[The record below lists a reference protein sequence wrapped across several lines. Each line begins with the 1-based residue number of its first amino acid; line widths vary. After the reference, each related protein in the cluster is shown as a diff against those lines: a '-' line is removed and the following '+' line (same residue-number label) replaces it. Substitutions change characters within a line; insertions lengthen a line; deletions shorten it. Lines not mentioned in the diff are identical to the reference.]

1 MIRGMGKVISFEER
15 AVAKL
20 RDRLGAAESANEDLI
35 AFARG
40 HSGAT
45 ASIHAAVLAAIE
57 ADTIDGLFDVVTRV
71 WPRLLGVDHATLALV
86 ADDQGFQGRMRSM
99 SGRSRQRIVD
109 RAIEQLDPVTM
120 RTVPCGHPLFGQ
132 AVRQIRSEALIL
144 LSTEAPLPYGLL
156 LLGQKE
162 AAGLDNR
169 HGAQLLGFL
178 GSSLAAMIRRC
189 LTDS

>member
-1 MIRGMGKVISFEER
+1 MAKVISFEER
-15 AVAKL
+15 AVARL

-40 HSGAT
+40 HSGVT

-57 ADTIDGLFDVVTRV
+57 ADDIDELLEIVTDD
-71 WPRLLGVDHATLALV
+71 WPRLLGVDHVVLALV
-86 ADDQGFQGRMRSM
+86 AAGKGFRVQ
-99 SGRSRQRIVD
+99 SGRVGTVERRIVD
-109 RAIEQLDPVTM
+109 RTIEQLDPVTM

-132 AVRQIRSEALIL
+132 AVGQIRSEALIL

-178 GSSLAAMIRRC
+178 GSSLGAMIRRC
-189 LTDS
+189 LIDS

>member
-1 MIRGMGKVISFEER
+1 MGKVISFEDR

-20 RDRLGAAESANEDLI
+20 RDRLGAVESANEDLI

-86 ADDQGFQGRMRSM
+86 ADDRGFRVDAIHVWTVEK
-99 SGRSRQRIVD
+99 RIVD

-132 AVRQIRSEALIL
+132 AVGQIRSEALIL

-189 LTDS
+189 LTDN

>member
-1 MIRGMGKVISFEER
+1 MFRDMAKVISFEER

-20 RDRLGAAESANEDLI
+20 RDRLGAMESANEDLV

-45 ASIHAAVLAAIE
+45 ASIHAAVLAIIE
-57 ADTIDGLFDVVTRV
+57 ADNIDELFEVVTGA
-71 WPRLLGVDHATLALV
+71 WPRLLGVDHIALTIV
-86 ADDQGFQGRMRSM
+86 ADGRGFRVQAGEVGTVER
-99 SGRSRQRIVD
+99 RIVD
-109 RAIEQLDPVTM
+109 RAIDQLEPVTM

-132 AVRQIRSEALIL
+132 AVRHIRSEALIL
-144 LSTEAPLPYGLL
+144 LSAEAPMPYGLL

-189 LTDS
+189 LIDS